1 MRRGYTLLELSA
13 VLALMAAAVS
23 IVLSAAEGTRDRW
36 AVESAREQVAG
47 LFAEART
54 SAVAWGG
61 ATVHLSVSEAA
72 AWYEAGGVERRRV
85 ELAED
90 GDLEL
95 LLPRGRTDAELRY
108 DALGLGQVASQTLRF
123 RRGAAEATLV
133 VSGYGRVRRW

>member
-13 VLALMAAAVS
+13 VLALMAVAVA
-23 IVLSAAEGTRDRW
+23 ILLSAPEGTRDRW

-47 LFAEART
+47 LLAEART
-54 SAVAWGG
+54 AAVAWGG
-61 ATVHLSVSEAA
+61 ATVHLSATEAA

-90 GDLEL
+90 VDLEL
-95 LLPRGRTDAELRY
+95 LLPRARTDAELRY